1 MQRKKDQNWVQL
13 HGKHNLMS
21 LKDHSSS
28 LLSQPTAAEPSVYI
42 LYALNTGCLS
52 FTVGY
57 YLGKGEERCR
67 VESCR
72 LII

>member
-1 MQRKKDQNWVQL
+1 
-13 HGKHNLMS
+13 MS
-21 LKDHSSS
+21 LKDHGSS
-28 LLSQPTAAEPSVYI
+28 LLSQPTVAEPSVYI

-52 FTVGY
+52 FAVGY

-67 VESCR
+67 VENCR